1 MLLVLALHVLE
12 GDEESFGLFD
22 GEPVRPRPRYECAL
36 FRNVSGTLPDV
47 PRDHLKFGFAFA
59 HGGIVAESLH
69 RDADFQNAFAGLGF
83 VRRYIAGMIRAGL
96 ATLAVALTSAPAL
109 GQSINEVRAANAWRD
124 AARAE
129 ERQADELRRLRQIE
143 SDRALREDRARRNA
157 ARDARSSRRFD

>member
-1 MLLVLALHVLE
+1 MS
-12 GDEESFGLFD
+12 G
-22 GEPVRPRPRYECAL
+22 RPSR
-36 FRNVSGTLPDV
+36 
-47 PRDHLKFGFAFA
+47 
-59 HGGIVAESLH
+59 
-69 RDADFQNAFAGLGF
+69 QGLGW
-83 VRRYIAGMIRAGL
+83 RYIASMIRAGL
-96 ATLAVALTSAPAL
+96 ISLALALATAPAL